1 MNVAV
6 HVSNVCPCPRLREGV
21 RKGRGTQSIRHLEM
35 IDWIARNRYT
45 TIDKLSAH
53 FGVSTKTIRRDICVL
68 QEAGIP
74 VVVQPYLGEEPTTV
88 RQNFI
93 RITGTWSFIKKD
105 GAIRMNQRG
114 KCRLCATE
122 TNWAVEGRYW
132 CGC

>member
-1 MNVAV
+1 
-6 HVSNVCPCPRLREGV
+6 
-21 RKGRGTQSIRHLEM
+21 M

-45 TIDKLSAH
+45 TIDKLSVH
-53 FGVSTKTIRRDICVL
+53 FGVSTKTIRRDVRVL

-74 VVVQPYLGEEPTTV
+74 VVVQCYLGEEPTTV

-93 RITGTWSFIKKD
+93 RIAGSWSFVKKD

-114 KCRLCATE
+114 KCDRCATA
-122 TNWAVEGRYW
+122 TNWTVESRYW